1 MGRTSS
7 GPSEPDHTMT
17 CNTCGEDFDM
27 REKSNEIEALRAAS
41 GWMPIE
47 TAPSGKVLLYFPERQ
62 DANGRNKLSAWM
74 KIDFA
79 THSHRQPTHWM
90 PLPEAP
96 TSPLSDARPQ
106 NPASEKAP
114 N

>member
-1 MGRTSS
+1 
-7 GPSEPDHTMT
+7 MT
-17 CNTCGEDFDM
+17 EHRVKALSVHNENDLRKIEALRD
-27 REKSNEIEALRAAS
+27 EIEALRAAS

-96 TSPLSDARPQ
+96 TSPLSDAHQP
-106 NPASEKAP
+106 NPASETAKTAP